1 MLELEQEIE
10 TFKKENVKISQLK
23 KKLNEE
29 KQKITKEWEEF
40 DKVRNKHESWARAT
54 LMCRFATTRLSDR
67 DKKEYL

>member
-40 DKVRNKHESWARAT
+40 DKVRNKQRAGHAPI
-54 LMCRFATTRLSDR
+54 LCRFATTRLSDR

>member
-40 DKVRNKHESWARAT
+40 DKVRNKQRAGQWARYN
-54 LMCRFATTRLSDR
+54 FV
-67 DKKEYL
+67 